1 MQDKLICMARELL
14 AIDSDLPSR
23 FDQPDCQDEHPTVDD
38 FELHIFEQTWGSTA
52 LGFNVVG
59 GQAMTTANT
68 YVFIPLFVNQPCF
81 VYFGARFAYS
91 AHIVTSSFKTYL
103 SKKWSPFIVRESI
116 LMCND
121 TAEDKL

>member
-1 MQDKLICMARELL
+1 MQDKLICTARDLL

-23 FDQPDCQDEHPTVDD
+23 FYQSDCQDEHPTVDD

-91 AHIVTSSFKTYL
+91 APYSDI
-103 SKKWSPFIVRESI
+103 FIQDVRKQNMEPVSRKGKYF
-116 LMCND
+116 NVQ
-121 TAEDKL
+121 

>member
-1 MQDKLICMARELL
+1 MQDKLICMAIELL

-81 VYFGARFAYS
+81 VYFGARFAYAVPYS
-91 AHIVTSSFKTYL
+91 EVFVKDVGQQKMEPVSRKGKYL
-103 SKKWSPFIVRESI
+103 
-116 LMCND
+116 
-121 TAEDKL
+121 KLQGD